1 MIETI
6 ILVVF
11 VLGYLAI
18 AFEHTLKL
26 DKLIP
31 ALIMMAVM
39 WGLISYFDLTV
50 FEIDTKNKELIPEKL
65 KYVMNY
71 FLGHTA
77 EILVFLIG
85 AMTIVETIDFFNG
98 FATIKRLIK
107 TKSKVKILWIIC
119 SLAFVLSAIIDNLTA
134 TIVLITILQKLVT
147 EKNLKLWYAGMIIV
161 AANAGGAW
169 SPIGDITTTMLWIGN
184 KVSIVALIKFLI
196 IPSLVCMILPTFI
209 ASNYKI
215 FQGEIQPTKT
225 NDTENP
231 YGSKILII
239 GLLSIVFV
247 PIFKIITD
255 LPPYVGMMLSLAV
268 VSTIAEFFNYS
279 LKSSN
284 NHDAN
289 SPRIDFDSSHHSPVH
304 HALTKIE
311 MPSILFFLGI
321 LMAVGALEALG
332 IVFGV
337 GQFLVSSF
345 ENVDWVLFGGLDIVV
360 FVLGF
365 LSAAIDNVPLV
376 AASMGMFGEAIDNPL
391 WHGIAYAA
399 GTGGSMVIIGS
410 AAGVVAMGMEKIDFI
425 WYLKKIAFLAFVGY
439 LAGFLVFIFL
449 RDYVL
454 M

>member
-65 KYVMNY
+65 KYVLNY

-147 EKNLKLWYAGMIIV
+147 DKNLKLWYAGMIIV

-184 KVSIVALIKFLI
+184 KVSIGALIKFLI

-209 ASNYKI
+209 ASKYKV
-215 FQGEIQPTKT
+215 FQGEIQPPKT
-225 NDTENP
+225 NDPENP
-231 YGSKILII
+231 FGSKILII
-239 GLLSIVFV
+239 GLSSIVFV

-268 VSTIAEFFNYS
+268 VSIIAESFNAKLAGLS
-279 LKSSN
+279 
-284 NHDAN
+284 DG
-289 SPRIDFDSSHHSPVH
+289 HHSPIH

-337 GQFLVSSF
+337 GQWLVSTF

-410 AAGVVAMGMEKIDFI
+410 AAGVVAMGMEKIDFM

-439 LAGFLVFIFL
+439 LAGFLVFILL

>member
-65 KYVMNY
+65 KYVLNY

-119 SLAFVLSAIIDNLTA
+119 SLSFLLSAIIDNLTA

-147 EKNLKLWYAGMIIV
+147 DKNLKLWYAGMIIV

-184 KVSIVALIKFLI
+184 KVSIEALIKFLI

-209 ASNYKI
+209 ASKYKV
-215 FQGEIQPTKT
+215 FQGEIQPPKT

-231 YGSKILII
+231 FGSKILII
-239 GLLSIVFV
+239 GLSSIVFV

-268 VSTIAEFFNYS
+268 VSIIAESFNAKLAGPS
-279 LKSSN
+279 
-284 NHDAN
+284 DG
-289 SPRIDFDSSHHSPVH
+289 HHSPIH

-337 GQFLVSSF
+337 GQWLVSTF

-410 AAGVVAMGMEKIDFI
+410 AAGVVAMGMEKIDFM

-439 LAGFLVFIFL
+439 LAGFLVFILL

>member
-11 VLGYLAI
+11 VLGHLAI

-65 KYVMNY
+65 KYVLNY

-98 FATIKRLIK
+98 FSTIKRLIK

-147 EKNLKLWYAGMIIV
+147 DKNLKLWYAGMIIV

-184 KVSIVALIKFLI
+184 KVSIGALIKFLI

-209 ASNYKI
+209 ASKYKV
-215 FQGEIQPTKT
+215 FQGEIQPPKT

-231 YGSKILII
+231 FGSKILII
-239 GLLSIVFV
+239 GLSSIVFV

-268 VSTIAEFFNYS
+268 VSIIAESFNAKLAGPS
-279 LKSSN
+279 
-284 NHDAN
+284 DG
-289 SPRIDFDSSHHSPVH
+289 HHSPIH

-337 GQFLVSSF
+337 GQWLVSTF

-410 AAGVVAMGMEKIDFI
+410 AAGVVAMGMEKIDFM

-439 LAGFLVFIFL
+439 LAGFLVFILL

>member
-65 KYVMNY
+65 KYVLNY

-147 EKNLKLWYAGMIIV
+147 DKNLKLWYAGMIIV

-184 KVSIVALIKFLI
+184 KVSIGALIKFLI

-209 ASNYKI
+209 ASKYKV
-215 FQGEIQPTKT
+215 FQGEIQPPKT
-225 NDTENP
+225 NDNENP
-231 YGSKILII
+231 FGSKILII
-239 GLLSIVFV
+239 GLSSIVFV

-268 VSTIAEFFNYS
+268 VSIIAESFNAKLAGPS
-279 LKSSN
+279 
-284 NHDAN
+284 DG
-289 SPRIDFDSSHHSPVH
+289 HHSPIH

-337 GQFLVSSF
+337 GQWLVSTF

-410 AAGVVAMGMEKIDFI
+410 AAGVVAMGMEKIDFM

-439 LAGFLVFIFL
+439 LAGFLVFILL
-449 RDYVL
+449 RDYFL

>member
-6 ILVVF
+6 ILIVF

-65 KYVMNY
+65 KYVLNY

-119 SLAFVLSAIIDNLTA
+119 SLAFLLSAIIDNLTA

-147 EKNLKLWYAGMIIV
+147 DKNLKLWYAGMIIV

-184 KVSIVALIKFLI
+184 KVSIGALIKFLI
-196 IPSLVCMILPTFI
+196 IPSLVCMVLPTFI
-209 ASNYKI
+209 ASKYKV
-215 FQGEIQPTKT
+215 FQGEIQPPKT
-225 NDTENP
+225 NDNENP
-231 YGSKILII
+231 FGSKILII
-239 GLLSIVFV
+239 GLSSIVFV

-268 VSTIAEFFNYS
+268 VSIIAESFNAK
-279 LKSSN
+279 LAGSS
-284 NHDAN
+284 DG
-289 SPRIDFDSSHHSPVH
+289 HHSPIH

-337 GQFLVSSF
+337 GQWLVSTF

-410 AAGVVAMGMEKIDFI
+410 AAGVVAMGMEKIDFM

-439 LAGFLVFIFL
+439 LAGFLVFILL

>member
-31 ALIMMAVM
+31 ALMMMAVM

-65 KYVMNY
+65 KYVLNY

-98 FATIKRLIK
+98 FATIKKLIK

-147 EKNLKLWYAGMIIV
+147 DKNLKLWYAGMIIV
-161 AANAGGAW
+161 SANAGGAW

-184 KVSIVALIKFLI
+184 KVSIGALIKFLI
-196 IPSLVCMILPTFI
+196 VPSLVCMILPTFI
-209 ASNYKI
+209 ASKYKV
-215 FQGEIQPTKT
+215 FQGEIQPPKI

-231 YGSKILII
+231 FGSKILII
-239 GLLSIVFV
+239 GLSSIVFV

-268 VSTIAEFFNYS
+268 VSIIAESFNAKLAGPS
-279 LKSSN
+279 
-284 NHDAN
+284 DG
-289 SPRIDFDSSHHSPVH
+289 HHSPIH

-337 GQFLVSSF
+337 GQWLVSTF

-410 AAGVVAMGMEKIDFI
+410 AAGVVAMGMEKIDFM

-439 LAGFLVFIFL
+439 LAGFLVFILL

>member
-65 KYVMNY
+65 KYVLNY

-147 EKNLKLWYAGMIIV
+147 DKNLKLWYAGMIIV

-184 KVSIVALIKFLI
+184 KVSIGALIKFLI

-209 ASNYKI
+209 ASKYKV
-215 FQGEIQPTKT
+215 FQGEIQPPKT
-225 NDTENP
+225 NDNENP
-231 YGSKILII
+231 FGSKILII
-239 GLLSIVFV
+239 GLSSIVFV

-268 VSTIAEFFNYS
+268 VSIIAESFNAKLAGPS
-279 LKSSN
+279 
-284 NHDAN
+284 D
-289 SPRIDFDSSHHSPVH
+289 RHHSPIH

-337 GQFLVSSF
+337 GQWLVSTF

-410 AAGVVAMGMEKIDFI
+410 AAGVVAMGMEKIDFM

-439 LAGFLVFIFL
+439 LAGFLVFILL

>member
-65 KYVMNY
+65 KYVLNY

-98 FATIKRLIK
+98 FATIKRLIR

-147 EKNLKLWYAGMIIV
+147 DKNLKLWYAGMIIV

-184 KVSIVALIKFLI
+184 KVSIGALIKFLI

-209 ASNYKI
+209 ASKYKV
-215 FQGEIQPTKT
+215 FQGEIEPPKT

-231 YGSKILII
+231 FGSKILII
-239 GLLSIVFV
+239 GLSSIVFV

-268 VSTIAEFFNYS
+268 VSIIAESFNAKLAGPS
-279 LKSSN
+279 
-284 NHDAN
+284 DG
-289 SPRIDFDSSHHSPVH
+289 HHSPIH

-337 GQFLVSSF
+337 GQWLVSTF

-410 AAGVVAMGMEKIDFI
+410 AAGVVAMGMEKIDFM

-439 LAGFLVFIFL
+439 LAGFLVFILL

>member
-65 KYVMNY
+65 KYVLNY

-147 EKNLKLWYAGMIIV
+147 DKNLKLWYAGMIIV

-184 KVSIVALIKFLI
+184 KVSIGALIKFLI

-209 ASNYKI
+209 ASKYKV
-215 FQGEIQPTKT
+215 FQGEIQPPKT
-225 NDTENP
+225 NDIENP
-231 YGSKILII
+231 FGSKILII
-239 GLLSIVFV
+239 GLSSIVFV

-268 VSTIAEFFNYS
+268 VSIIAESFNAKLAGPS
-279 LKSSN
+279 
-284 NHDAN
+284 DG
-289 SPRIDFDSSHHSPVH
+289 HHSPIH

-337 GQFLVSSF
+337 GQWLVSTF

-410 AAGVVAMGMEKIDFI
+410 AAGVVAMGMEKIDFM

-439 LAGFLVFIFL
+439 LAGFLVFILL

>member
-65 KYVMNY
+65 KYVLNY

-107 TKSKVKILWIIC
+107 TKSKVKIFWIIC

-147 EKNLKLWYAGMIIV
+147 DKNLNLWYGGMIIV

-184 KVSIVALIKFLI
+184 KVSIGALIKFLI

-209 ASNYKI
+209 ASKYKV
-215 FQGEIQPTKT
+215 FQGEIQPPKT

-231 YGSKILII
+231 FGSKILII
-239 GLLSIVFV
+239 GLSSIVFV

-268 VSTIAEFFNYS
+268 VSIIAESFNAKLAGPS
-279 LKSSN
+279 
-284 NHDAN
+284 DG
-289 SPRIDFDSSHHSPVH
+289 HHSPIH

-337 GQFLVSSF
+337 GQWLVSTF

-410 AAGVVAMGMEKIDFI
+410 AAGVVAMGMEKIDFM

-439 LAGFLVFIFL
+439 LAGFLVFILL

>member
-1 MIETI
+1 MIEI
-6 ILVVF
+6 IIITVF

-18 AFEHTLKL
+18 AFEHSLKI

-39 WGLISYFDLTV
+39 WGIISYFDLTV
-50 FEIDTKNKELIPEKL
+50 FEIDTKNKELMPYKL
-65 KYVMNY
+65 KSVLNY

-85 AMTIVETIDFFNG
+85 AMTIVETVDFFNG

-107 TKSKVKILWIIC
+107 TKNKVKILWIIC
-119 SLAFVLSAIIDNLTA
+119 FLAFILSAIIDNLTA

-147 EKNLKLWYAGMIIV
+147 DKNLKLWYAGMIIV

-169 SPIGDITTTMLWIGN
+169 SPIGDITTTMLWIGE
-184 KVSIVALIKFLI
+184 KVSIGALIKFLI
-196 IPSLVCMILPTFI
+196 IPSLVCMIIPTYV
-209 ASNYKI
+209 ASKYNVFK
-215 FQGEIQPTKT
+215 GEITPPK
-225 NDTENP
+225 NSESENP
-231 YGSKILII
+231 YGIKILII
-239 GLLSIVFV
+239 GLSSIVFV
-247 PIFKIITD
+247 PVFKIFTG
-255 LPPYVGMMLSLAV
+255 LPPYVGMMLSLAIV
-268 VSTIAEFFNYS
+268 ATIAEFYNNS
-279 LKSSN
+279 LLKTAGSN
-284 NHDAN
+284 SD
-289 SPRIDFDSSHHSPVH
+289 HHSPIH

-337 GQFLVSSF
+337 GQWLVSTF
-345 ENVDWVLFGGLDIVV
+345 ENVDWILFEGLDIVV

-399 GTGGSMVIIGS
+399 GTGGSMIIIGS
-410 AAGVVAMGMEKIDFI
+410 AAGVVAMGMEKIEFF
-425 WYLKKIAFLAFVGY
+425 WYLKKIGWLAFI
-439 LAGFLVFIFL
+439 GFISGFITFVL
-449 RDYVL
+449 LEAYVL
-454 M
+454 V

>member
-65 KYVMNY
+65 KYVLNY

-147 EKNLKLWYAGMIIV
+147 DKSLKLWYAGMIIV

-184 KVSIVALIKFLI
+184 KVSIGALIKFLI

-209 ASNYKI
+209 ASKYKV
-215 FQGEIQPTKT
+215 FQGEIQPPKT

-231 YGSKILII
+231 FGSKILII
-239 GLLSIVFV
+239 GLSSIVFV

-268 VSTIAEFFNYS
+268 VSIIAESFNAKLAGPS
-279 LKSSN
+279 
-284 NHDAN
+284 DG
-289 SPRIDFDSSHHSPVH
+289 HHSPIH

-337 GQFLVSSF
+337 GQWLVSTF

-410 AAGVVAMGMEKIDFI
+410 AAGVVAMGMEKIDFM

-439 LAGFLVFIFL
+439 LAGFLVFILL

>member
-65 KYVMNY
+65 KYVLNY

-147 EKNLKLWYAGMIIV
+147 DKNLKLWYAGMIIV

-184 KVSIVALIKFLI
+184 KVSIGALIKFLI

-209 ASNYKI
+209 ASKYKV
-215 FQGEIQPTKT
+215 FQGEIEPPKT

-231 YGSKILII
+231 FGSKILII
-239 GLLSIVFV
+239 GLSSIVFV

-268 VSTIAEFFNYS
+268 VSIIAESFNAKLAGPS
-279 LKSSN
+279 
-284 NHDAN
+284 DG
-289 SPRIDFDSSHHSPVH
+289 HHSPIH

-337 GQFLVSSF
+337 GQWLVSTF

-410 AAGVVAMGMEKIDFI
+410 AAGVVAMGMEKIDFM

-439 LAGFLVFIFL
+439 LAGFLVFILL

>member
-1 MIETI
+1 
-6 ILVVF
+6 
-11 VLGYLAI
+11 
-18 AFEHTLKL
+18 
-26 DKLIP
+26 
-31 ALIMMAVM
+31 
-39 WGLISYFDLTV
+39 
-50 FEIDTKNKELIPEKL
+50 
-65 KYVMNY
+65 
-71 FLGHTA
+71 
-77 EILVFLIG
+77 
-85 AMTIVETIDFFNG
+85 
-98 FATIKRLIK
+98 
-107 TKSKVKILWIIC
+107 
-119 SLAFVLSAIIDNLTA
+119 
-134 TIVLITILQKLVT
+134 
-147 EKNLKLWYAGMIIV
+147 MIIV

-184 KVSIVALIKFLI
+184 KVSIGALIKFLI

-209 ASNYKI
+209 ASKYKV
-215 FQGEIQPTKT
+215 FQGEIEPPKT
-225 NDTENP
+225 NDIENP
-231 YGSKILII
+231 FGSKILII
-239 GLLSIVFV
+239 GLSSIVFV

-268 VSTIAEFFNYS
+268 VSIIAESFNAKLAGPS
-279 LKSSN
+279 
-284 NHDAN
+284 DG
-289 SPRIDFDSSHHSPVH
+289 HHSPIH

-337 GQFLVSSF
+337 GQWLVSTF

-410 AAGVVAMGMEKIDFI
+410 AAGVVAMGMEKIDFM

-439 LAGFLVFIFL
+439 LAGFLVFILL